1 MTDPLVFAEGLSKR
15 YDIGDATIQALA
27 DVSFSVVAGELLGV
41 VGRSGSGKSTLMS
54 ILGLLIGQMP
64 GATISKAARLRIS
77 AKMNAPPSGIEKSA
91 LCSRWPRCSPA
102 AVPLK
107 MWKCH

>member
-1 MTDPLVFAEGLSKR
+1 MTDPLVFVEGLSKR
-15 YDIGDATIQALA
+15 YDIGGATIQALA
-27 DVSFSVVAGELLGV
+27 DVSFSVAA
-41 VGRSGSGKSTLMS
+41 
-54 ILGLLIGQMP
+54 